1 MPQGGKRKA
10 DDDDASVPTKKAK
23 TANGTTATTDGS
35 EPTKTIF
42 VGQLSWDVDNDWLA
56 QEFAECGEIV
66 DARVQTDRNSG
77 RSRGFAYV
85 TFASEEGVEAALKLE
100 GKEINGRAV
109 KIDKSTSKSPQEKR
123 EGRAKAFGDTPSEP
137 SATLFV
143 GGLSWDATED
153 MVWESFSEYGE
164 IKSVRLPTDRE
175 SGRPKGFGYVEF
187 SDIETATKAYEGL
200 NGAEIAGRAIRL
212 DYSTPRDGNGGRGG
226 GRGFGGGDRGG
237 RGRGRV
243 SQVLSIRLQARL
255 RLSFRDS
262 AADSVVTAVAV
273 AEDVVETVDV
283 VATGV
288 AGAVVDVAAAEV
300 VPALVPSRSPEALR
314 SPLINAFVCGFLPVI
329 TCMAYTSHG

>member
-1 MPQGGKRKA
+1 MA
-10 DDDDASVPTKKAK
+10 DGAA
-23 TANGTTATTDGS
+23 AATDGS

-42 VGQLSWDVDNDWLA
+42 VGQLSWNVDNDWLA
-56 QEFAECGEIV
+56 QEFAECGEVV
-66 DARVQTDRNSG
+66 DARVQTDRNTG

-85 TFASEEGVEAALKLE
+85 TFATEEAVEAALKLN
-100 GKEINGRAV
+100 GKEIDARPV

-123 EGRAKAFGDTPSEP
+123 EGRAKAFGDTASEP

-212 DYSTPRDGNGGRGG
+212 DYSTPRDGNGGRG
-226 GRGFGGGDRGG
+226 RGFGGGDRGG

-243 SQVLSIRLQARL
+243 SQVECTVGLRQQLTLQSRASVAVL
-255 RLSFRDS
+255 V
-262 AADSVVTAVAV
+262 AASVATVVAV
-273 AEDVVETVDV
+273 AEDAVGIVGV
-283 VATGV
+283 VATGA
-288 AGAVVDVAAAEV
+288 AGAVVDVGATEV
-300 VPALVPSRSPEALR
+300 AQPAPVPSPNLEARRSPSTNQFVLR
-314 SPLINAFVCGFLPVI
+314 IVSMLSHYASHDYL
-329 TCMAYTSHG
+329 AYVSHLHVVA